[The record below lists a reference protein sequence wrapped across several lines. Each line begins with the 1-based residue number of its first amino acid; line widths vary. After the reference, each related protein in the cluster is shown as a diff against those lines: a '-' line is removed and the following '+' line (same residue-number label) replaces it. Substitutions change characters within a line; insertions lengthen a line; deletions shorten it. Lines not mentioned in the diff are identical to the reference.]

1 MPETRHRM
9 GQVRAKR
16 SGGHRSGPA
25 PFSTLAFVPNHSS
38 SEPQIT
44 EFPLY
49 RRGKVRDVYDL
60 GEHLLIVASDRISA
74 FDVVLPTPIPDKGR
88 ILTQLSL
95 FWFDFLKEPNHLVTA
110 DVDLFPA
117 PLRKHRDWLRG
128 RSMLVKKA
136 ERFDVECVVRG
147 YLAGSGWKEYR
158 KTGMVCGIVLPFD
171 LEQSAKLSQPIFT
184 PAAKNDIGHDENI
197 SFEEMIEITGEEV
210 AEELEERSIKIY
222 QRARDYAKV
231 CGVILADTKFEFGR
245 LPARGGEGEII
256 LIDEVLTP
264 DSSRFWPADDYAP
277 GRDQKSFDKQYL
289 RDWLET
295 LTWNK
300 QAPGPELPPDVVENT
315 RRKYLEAYSLL
326 TGKEFKVV

>member
-1 MPETRHRM
+1 MPN
-9 GQVRAKR
+9 A
-16 SGGHRSGPA
+16 A
-25 PFSTLAFVPNHSS
+25 P
-38 SEPQIT
+38 EPQIT
-44 EFPLY
+44 EFPLF

-60 GEHLLIVASDRISA
+60 GEHLLIVASDRVSA

-110 DVDLFPA
+110 DVDRFPSA
-117 PLRKHRDWLRG
+117 LHRHRDWLRG
-128 RSMLVKKA
+128 RSMLVQKA

-147 YLAGSGWKEYR
+147 YLAGSGWKDYQR
-158 KTGMVCGIVLPFD
+158 TGMVCGIPLPFD
-171 LEQSAKLSQPIFT
+171 LQQCAKLEQPLFT

-197 SFEEMIEITGEEV
+197 SFEEMIAITGEEE
-210 AEELEERSIKIY
+210 AEELEERSLKIY

-245 LPARGGEGEII
+245 DRDGNII

-264 DSSRFWPADDYAP
+264 DSSRFWPADGYAP
-277 GRDQKSFDKQYL
+277 GKDQPSFDKQYL
-289 RDWLET
+289 RNWLESIR
-295 LTWNK
+295 WNK

-315 RRKYLEAYSLL
+315 RNKYLEAYRLL
-326 TGKEFKVV
+326 TGKEFQVV

>member
-1 MPETRHRM
+1 
-9 GQVRAKR
+9 
-16 SGGHRSGPA
+16 
-25 PFSTLAFVPNHSS
+25 VPSPIV
-38 SEPQIT
+38 EPVIT
-44 EFPLY
+44 EVPLY

-60 GEHLLIVASDRISA
+60 GENLLIVASDRISA

-110 DVDLFPA
+110 DVEHFPSA
-117 PLRKHRDWLRG
+117 LRKHRDWLRG

-147 YLAGSGWKEYR
+147 YIAGSGWKEYQ
-158 KTGMVCGIVLPFD
+158 KTGMVCGVPLPFD
-171 LEQSAKLSQPIFT
+171 LELGSKLEQPIFT
-184 PAAKNDIGHDENI
+184 PAAKNDVGHDENI
-197 SFEEMIEITGEEV
+197 TFEEMMELTGEDV
-210 AEELEERSIKIY
+210 AEELSERSLKIY

-245 LPARGGEGEII
+245 DRDGTII

-264 DSSRFWPADDYAP
+264 DSSRFWPAKEYAP
-277 GRDQKSFDKQYL
+277 GSEQKSFDKQYL

-300 QAPGPELPPDVVENT
+300 TAPGPELPADVVKNT
-315 RRKYLEAYSLL
+315 RDKYLEAYRLL
-326 TGKEFKVV
+326 TGKDFSVG

>member
-1 MPETRHRM
+1 MP
-9 GQVRAKR
+9 A
-16 SGGHRSGPA
+16 SPA
-25 PFSTLAFVPNHSS
+25 
-38 SEPQIT
+38 EPVIT
-44 EFPLY
+44 EVPLY

-60 GEHLLIVASDRISA
+60 GENLLIVASDRISA

-110 DVDLFPA
+110 DVDRFPSA
-117 PLRKHRDWLRG
+117 LRKHRDWLRG

-158 KTGMVCGIVLPFD
+158 KTGMVCGVPLPFD
-171 LEQSAKLSQPIFT
+171 LEQGAKLPQPIFT
-184 PAAKNDIGHDENI
+184 PAAKNDTGHDENI
-197 SFEEMIEITGEEV
+197 TFEEMIEITGEEV
-210 AEELEERSIKIY
+210 AEELSERSIKIY

-245 LPARGGEGEII
+245 DRDGSII

-264 DSSRFWPADDYAP
+264 DSSRFWPAKEYAP
-277 GRDQKSFDKQYL
+277 GREQKSFDKQYL

-295 LTWNK
+295 LDWDKT
-300 QAPGPELPPDVVENT
+300 APGPELPPDVVQNT
-315 RRKYLEAYSLL
+315 RDKYLEAYRLL
-326 TGKEFKVV
+326 TGKEFSVG

>member
-1 MPETRHRM
+1 
-9 GQVRAKR
+9 
-16 SGGHRSGPA
+16 
-25 PFSTLAFVPNHSS
+25 VPNHPV
-38 SEPQIT
+38 EPQIT

-74 FDVVLPTPIPDKGR
+74 FDVVLPTVVPDKGR

-110 DVDLFPA
+110 DANHFPS

-136 ERFDVECVVRG
+136 NRYDVECVVRG
-147 YLAGSGWKEYR
+147 YLAGSGWKDYQ
-158 KTGMVCGIVLPFD
+158 KTGMVCGIPLPFD
-171 LEQSAKLSQPIFT
+171 LKQSAKLAQPVFT
-184 PAAKNDIGHDENI
+184 PAAKNDTGHDENI
-197 SFEEMIEITGEEV
+197 SFDEMIEITGEDV
-210 AEELEERSIKIY
+210 AEDLRERSLKIY
-222 QRARDYAKV
+222 QRARDYANI
-231 CGVILADTKFEFGR
+231 CGVILADTKFEFG
-245 LPARGGEGEII
+245 EKDGEII

-264 DSSRFWPADDYAP
+264 DSSRFWPAKDYKE

-295 LTWNK
+295 LDWNK
-300 QAPGPELPPDVVENT
+300 EAPGPELPPDVVQKT
-315 RRKYLEAYSLL
+315 RDKYLEAYRLL
-326 TGKEFKVV
+326 TGKDFKLD

>member
-1 MPETRHRM
+1 MDGRQALPTFCPPPSAAPLPFPKLPP
-9 GQVRAKR
+9 V
-16 SGGHRSGPA
+16 PA
-25 PFSTLAFVPNHSS
+25 SPA
-38 SEPQIT
+38 EPVIT
-44 EFPLY
+44 EVPLY

-60 GEHLLIVASDRISA
+60 GENLLIVASDRISA

-110 DVDLFPA
+110 DVDRFPSA
-117 PLRKHRDWLRG
+117 LRKHRDWLRG

-158 KTGMVCGIVLPFD
+158 KTGMVCGVPLPFD
-171 LEQSAKLSQPIFT
+171 LEQGAKLPQPIFT
-184 PAAKNDIGHDENI
+184 PAAKNDTGHDENI
-197 SFEEMIEITGEEV
+197 TFEEMIEITGEEV
-210 AEELEERSIKIY
+210 AEELSERSIKIY

-245 LPARGGEGEII
+245 DRDGSII

-264 DSSRFWPADDYAP
+264 DSSRFWPAKEYAP
-277 GRDQKSFDKQYL
+277 GREQKSFDKQYL

-295 LTWNK
+295 LDWDKT
-300 QAPGPELPPDVVENT
+300 APGPELPPDVVQNT
-315 RRKYLEAYSLL
+315 RDKYLEAYRLL
-326 TGKEFKVV
+326 TGKEFSVG

>member
-1 MPETRHRM
+1 
-9 GQVRAKR
+9 
-16 SGGHRSGPA
+16 
-25 PFSTLAFVPNHSS
+25 VPNQPVP
-38 SEPQIT
+38 EPQIT
-44 EFPLY
+44 EYPLF

-60 GEHLLIVASDRISA
+60 GDNLLIVASDRISA

-110 DVDLFPA
+110 NVEHFPA
-117 PLRKHRDWLRG
+117 PLHKHREWLRG

-147 YLAGSGWKEYR
+147 YIAGSGWKEYL
-158 KTGMVCGIVLPFD
+158 KTGMVCGIPLPFD
-171 LEQSAKLSQPIFT
+171 LEQSGKLDQPIFT

-197 SFEEMIEITGEEV
+197 TFEEMIEITGEEV
-210 AEELEERSIKIY
+210 AEELQERSLKIY

-245 LPARGGEGEII
+245 SRDRDGQII

-264 DSSRFWPADDYAP
+264 DSSRFWPAGDYQP
-277 GRDQKSFDKQYL
+277 GQDQKSFDKQYL

-300 QAPGPELPPDVVENT
+300 EAPGPELPEDVVENT
-315 RRKYLEAYSLL
+315 RNKYLEAYRLL
-326 TGKEFKVV
+326 TGKDFQVV